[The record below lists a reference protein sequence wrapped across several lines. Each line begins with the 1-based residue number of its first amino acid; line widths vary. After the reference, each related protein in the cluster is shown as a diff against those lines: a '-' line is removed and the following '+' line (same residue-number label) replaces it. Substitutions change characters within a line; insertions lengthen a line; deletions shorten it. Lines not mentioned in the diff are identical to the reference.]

1 MIIRGIFTNT
11 KLSPTRMNSETTV
24 PYIVANE
31 CPGLKRGDLVQLVG
45 YDSKFQV
52 VWTYASSREQESY
65 ETVTISEI
73 NGKQI
78 NTIGKNISSME
89 QFGKMDMSD
98 VFGDLT
104 KDMYDDFMPQAEEG
118 AKISITDG
126 VLCFKNSDGA
136 YVGMSPTG
144 KLKKYKMTY
153 PMPCIYN
160 ISKNSDQIVIGDI
173 VKSGRSY
180 GVVKAKAEDG
190 SIKIMN
196 FNGNINNKIAIEDEL
211 MGSAT
216 FRVIVNPFNFD
227 SSNGFNPLAL
237 AYMSGNKFDVK
248 NLLMMSA
255 MNGGGLFNNAGKGF
269 NPMMLM
275 ALADNNSSDFM
286 MSQLMGGG
294 NGGEDP
300 HMCWYFA
307 ANHIKTDAL
316 EKRGIKGCLITI
328 SDEPIHK
335 TLPKEAVTH
344 YIGDECGE
352 DLATSFVYRECA
364 EKWDI
369 YHIHVEHDGYYGV
382 ERVSNS
388 WKPYVGDNLII
399 SDKEHVGE
407 SIARIVSNSYG
418 QQTNS

>member
-31 CPGLKRGDLVQLVG
+31 CHGLKRGDLVQFEG
-45 YDSKFQV
+45 YDTKFQV
-52 VWTYASSREQESY
+52 VWTCASSKEQDNY
-65 ETVTISEI
+65 ETITISEI

-78 NTIGKNISSME
+78 NITGKNISSME
-89 QFGKMDMSD
+89 QFGKMDMSNA
-98 VFGDLT
+98 FGDLT
-104 KDMYDDFMPQAEEG
+104 KDMYNEFMPQAEEN

-136 YVGMSPTG
+136 YVGVSPAG
-144 KLKKYKMTY
+144 KLKKYKMTF

-160 ISKNSDQIVIGDI
+160 ISKNSDQIVVGDI
-173 VKSGRSY
+173 VKSGKSY
-180 GVVKAKAEDG
+180 GVVKTKADDG

-248 NLLMMSA
+248 NLLMLSA
-255 MNGGGLFNNAGKGF
+255 MNGGGLFNNVGKGF

-286 MSQLMGGG
+286 TMMMMSQLMGSG
-294 NGGEDP
+294 NMFGNMFGQQVINKPAETQEPSELDKIN
-300 HMCWYFA
+300 A
-307 ANHIKTDAL
+307 KVDAL
-316 EKRGIKGCLITI
+316 TDNVNALV
-328 SDEPIHK
+328 S
-335 TLPKEAVTH
+335 A
-344 YIGDECGE
+344 
-352 DLATSFVYRECA
+352 LATNIKSQA
-364 EKWDI
+364 
-369 YHIHVEHDGYYGV
+369 
-382 ERVSNS
+382 
-388 WKPYVGDNLII
+388 
-399 SDKEHVGE
+399 KEE
-407 SIARIVSNSYG
+407 A
-418 QQTNS
+418 

>member
-11 KLSPTRMNSETTV
+11 KLSPERMNSETTV

-65 ETVTISEI
+65 ETVTISEEHPESFPI
-73 NGKQI
+73 IIALDETGSMGKVPKYLIDNTLPDCVASIMKAGIDNPQI
-78 NTIGKNISSME
+78 CFMA
-89 QFGKMDMSD
+89 
-98 VFGDLT
+98 FGDVEGC
-104 KDMYDDFMPQAEEG
+104 YEE
-118 AKISITDG
+118 AP
-126 VLCFKNSDGA
+126 LQ
-136 YVGMSPTG
+136 VGQFES
-144 KLKKYKMTY
+144 
-153 PMPCIYN
+153 
-160 ISKNSDQIVIGDI
+160 S
-173 VKSGRSY
+173 
-180 GVVKAKAEDG
+180 
-190 SIKIMN
+190 
-196 FNGNINNKIAIEDEL
+196 DEL
-211 MGSAT
+211 MEKWLRKVDLEG
-216 FRVIVNPFNFD
+216 R
-227 SSNGFNPLAL
+227 
-237 AYMSGNKFDVK
+237 
-248 NLLMMSA
+248 
-255 MNGGGLFNNAGKGF
+255 
-269 NPMMLM
+269 
-275 ALADNNSSDFM
+275 
-286 MSQLMGGG
+286 GGG
-294 NGGEDP
+294 NNGEDP

-352 DLATSFVYRECA
+352 DLATSFIYRECA

-369 YHIHVEHDGYYGV
+369 YHIHVEHGGYYGV

>member
-11 KLSPTRMNSETTV
+11 KLSPERMNSETTV

-65 ETVTISEI
+65 ETGSM
-73 NGKQI
+73 GKVPKYLIDNTLPDCVASIMKAGIDNPQI
-78 NTIGKNISSME
+78 CFMA
-89 QFGKMDMSD
+89 
-98 VFGDLT
+98 FGDVEGC
-104 KDMYDDFMPQAEEG
+104 YEE
-118 AKISITDG
+118 AP
-126 VLCFKNSDGA
+126 LQ
-136 YVGMSPTG
+136 VGQFES
-144 KLKKYKMTY
+144 
-153 PMPCIYN
+153 
-160 ISKNSDQIVIGDI
+160 S
-173 VKSGRSY
+173 
-180 GVVKAKAEDG
+180 
-190 SIKIMN
+190 
-196 FNGNINNKIAIEDEL
+196 DEL
-211 MGSAT
+211 MEKWLRKVDLEG
-216 FRVIVNPFNFD
+216 R
-227 SSNGFNPLAL
+227 
-237 AYMSGNKFDVK
+237 
-248 NLLMMSA
+248 
-255 MNGGGLFNNAGKGF
+255 
-269 NPMMLM
+269 
-275 ALADNNSSDFM
+275 
-286 MSQLMGGG
+286 GGG
-294 NGGEDP
+294 NNGEDP

-352 DLATSFVYRECA
+352 DLATSFIYRECA

-369 YHIHVEHDGYYGV
+369 YHIHVEHGGYYGV

>member
-11 KLSPTRMNSETTV
+11 KLSPERMNSETTV

-118 AKISITDG
+118 AK
-126 VLCFKNSDGA
+126 
-136 YVGMSPTG
+136 
-144 KLKKYKMTY
+144 
-153 PMPCIYN
+153 
-160 ISKNSDQIVIGDI
+160 
-173 VKSGRSY
+173 
-180 GVVKAKAEDG
+180 
-190 SIKIMN
+190 
-196 FNGNINNKIAIEDEL
+196 
-211 MGSAT
+211 
-216 FRVIVNPFNFD
+216 
-227 SSNGFNPLAL
+227 
-237 AYMSGNKFDVK
+237 
-248 NLLMMSA
+248 
-255 MNGGGLFNNAGKGF
+255 
-269 NPMMLM
+269 
-275 ALADNNSSDFM
+275 
-286 MSQLMGGG
+286 
-294 NGGEDP
+294 
-300 HMCWYFA
+300 MCWYFA
-307 ANHIKTDAL
+307 TNHIKTDAL

-352 DLATSFVYRECA
+352 DLATSFIYRECA

-369 YHIHVEHDGYYGV
+369 YHIHVEHGGYYGV

>member
-52 VWTYASSREQESY
+52 VWPYASSREQESY

-78 NTIGKNISSME
+78 NTIGKNNME
-89 QFGKMDMSD
+89 QFGNIKVDN

-104 KDMYDDFMPQAEEG
+104 KDMYNEFMPQAEES
-118 AKISITDG
+118 ARISITDG

-136 YVGMSPTG
+136 YVGVSPAG
-144 KLKKYKMTY
+144 KLKKYKMTF

-173 VKSGRSY
+173 VESGRSY
-180 GVVKAKAEDG
+180 GVVKTKAEDG

-275 ALADNNSSDFM
+275 ALADNNSSGFMTMMM
-286 MSQLMGGG
+286 MS
-294 NGGEDP
+294 
-300 HMCWYFA
+300 
-307 ANHIKTDAL
+307 
-316 EKRGIKGCLITI
+316 
-328 SDEPIHK
+328 
-335 TLPKEAVTH
+335 
-344 YIGDECGE
+344 
-352 DLATSFVYRECA
+352 
-364 EKWDI
+364 
-369 YHIHVEHDGYYGV
+369 
-382 ERVSNS
+382 
-388 WKPYVGDNLII
+388 
-399 SDKEHVGE
+399 
-407 SIARIVSNSYG
+407 
-418 QQTNS
+418 

>member
-11 KLSPTRMNSETTV
+11 KLSPERMNSETTV

-136 YVGMSPTG
+136 YVGMSPSG

-190 SIKIMN
+190 SIKIMKAGIDN
-196 FNGNINNKIAIEDEL
+196 PQICFMAFGDVEGCYEEAPLQVGQFESSDEL
-211 MGSAT
+211 MEKWLRKVDLEG
-216 FRVIVNPFNFD
+216 R
-227 SSNGFNPLAL
+227 
-237 AYMSGNKFDVK
+237 
-248 NLLMMSA
+248 
-255 MNGGGLFNNAGKGF
+255 
-269 NPMMLM
+269 
-275 ALADNNSSDFM
+275 
-286 MSQLMGGG
+286 GGG
-294 NGGEDP
+294 NNGEDP

-307 ANHIKTDAL
+307 TNHIKTDAL

-352 DLATSFVYRECA
+352 DLATSFIYRECA

-369 YHIHVEHDGYYGV
+369 YHIHVEHGGYYGV

>member
-11 KLSPTRMNSETTV
+11 KLSPERMNSETTV

-78 NTIGKNISSME
+78 NTIGKNVSSME

-118 AKISITDG
+118 AKISIMKAGIDNPQI
-126 VLCFKNSDGA
+126 CFMAFGDVEGCYEEA
-136 YVGMSPTG
+136 PLQVGQFES
-144 KLKKYKMTY
+144 
-153 PMPCIYN
+153 
-160 ISKNSDQIVIGDI
+160 S
-173 VKSGRSY
+173 
-180 GVVKAKAEDG
+180 
-190 SIKIMN
+190 
-196 FNGNINNKIAIEDEL
+196 DEL
-211 MGSAT
+211 MEKWLRKVDLEG
-216 FRVIVNPFNFD
+216 R
-227 SSNGFNPLAL
+227 
-237 AYMSGNKFDVK
+237 
-248 NLLMMSA
+248 
-255 MNGGGLFNNAGKGF
+255 
-269 NPMMLM
+269 
-275 ALADNNSSDFM
+275 
-286 MSQLMGGG
+286 GGG
-294 NGGEDP
+294 NNGA

-344 YIGDECGE
+344 YIGGE
-352 DLATSFVYRECA
+352 DLATSFIYRECA

-369 YHIHVEHDGYYGV
+369 YHIHVEHGGYYGV

>member
-11 KLSPTRMNSETTV
+11 KLSPERMNSETTV

-89 QFGKMDMSD
+89 QFGKMDISD

-104 KDMYDDFMPQAEEG
+104 KDMYDDFMPQAEEHPESFPIIALDETG
-118 AKISITDG
+118 SMGKVPKYLIDNTLPDCVASIMKAGIDNPQI
-126 VLCFKNSDGA
+126 CFMAFGDVEGCYEEA
-136 YVGMSPTG
+136 PLQVGQFES
-144 KLKKYKMTY
+144 
-153 PMPCIYN
+153 
-160 ISKNSDQIVIGDI
+160 S
-173 VKSGRSY
+173 
-180 GVVKAKAEDG
+180 
-190 SIKIMN
+190 
-196 FNGNINNKIAIEDEL
+196 DEL
-211 MGSAT
+211 MEKWLRKVDLEG
-216 FRVIVNPFNFD
+216 R
-227 SSNGFNPLAL
+227 
-237 AYMSGNKFDVK
+237 
-248 NLLMMSA
+248 
-255 MNGGGLFNNAGKGF
+255 
-269 NPMMLM
+269 
-275 ALADNNSSDFM
+275 
-286 MSQLMGGG
+286 GGG
-294 NGGEDP
+294 NNGENP

-352 DLATSFVYRECA
+352 DLATSFIYRECA

-369 YHIHVEHDGYYGV
+369 YHIHVEHGGYYGV

>member
-1 MIIRGIFTNT
+1 MVIRGIFTNT
-11 KLSPTRMNSETTV
+11 KLSPERMNSETTV

-65 ETVTISEI
+65 ETVIISEI

-78 NTIGKNISSME
+78 NTVSKNNME
-89 QFGKMDMSD
+89 QFG
-98 VFGDLT
+98 
-104 KDMYDDFMPQAEEG
+104 
-118 AKISITDG
+118 
-126 VLCFKNSDGA
+126 N
-136 YVGMSPTG
+136 
-144 KLKKYKMTY
+144 
-153 PMPCIYN
+153 
-160 ISKNSDQIVIGDI
+160 
-173 VKSGRSY
+173 
-180 GVVKAKAEDG
+180 
-190 SIKIMN
+190 MN
-196 FNGNINNKIAIEDEL
+196 
-211 MGSAT
+211 
-216 FRVIVNPFNFD
+216 V
-227 SSNGFNPLAL
+227 
-237 AYMSGNKFDVK
+237 
-248 NLLMMSA
+248 
-255 MNGGGLFNNAGKGF
+255 
-269 NPMMLM
+269 
-275 ALADNNSSDFM
+275 DNV
-286 MSQLMGGG
+286 
-294 NGGEDP
+294 
-300 HMCWYFA
+300 FA

-335 TLPKEAVTH
+335 TLPKEAITH

-352 DLATSFVYRECA
+352 DLATSFIYRECA

-369 YHIHVEHDGYYGV
+369 YHIHVEHGGYYGI

-388 WKPYVGDNLII
+388 WTPYVGDNLII

>member
-11 KLSPTRMNSETTV
+11 KLSPERMNSETTV

-98 VFGDLT
+98 
-104 KDMYDDFMPQAEEG
+104 
-118 AKISITDG
+118 
-126 VLCFKNSDGA
+126 
-136 YVGMSPTG
+136 
-144 KLKKYKMTY
+144 
-153 PMPCIYN
+153 
-160 ISKNSDQIVIGDI
+160 
-173 VKSGRSY
+173 
-180 GVVKAKAEDG
+180 
-190 SIKIMN
+190 
-196 FNGNINNKIAIEDEL
+196 EL
-211 MGSAT
+211 MEKWLRKVDLEG
-216 FRVIVNPFNFD
+216 R
-227 SSNGFNPLAL
+227 
-237 AYMSGNKFDVK
+237 
-248 NLLMMSA
+248 
-255 MNGGGLFNNAGKGF
+255 
-269 NPMMLM
+269 
-275 ALADNNSSDFM
+275 
-286 MSQLMGGG
+286 GGG
-294 NGGEDP
+294 NNGEDP

-352 DLATSFVYRECA
+352 DLATSFIYRECA

-369 YHIHVEHDGYYGV
+369 HVEHGGYYGV

-407 SIARIVSNSYG
+407 SIVSNSYG

>member
-11 KLSPTRMNSETTV
+11 KLSPERMNSETTV

-136 YVGMSPTG
+136 
-144 KLKKYKMTY
+144 
-153 PMPCIYN
+153 
-160 ISKNSDQIVIGDI
+160 
-173 VKSGRSY
+173 
-180 GVVKAKAEDG
+180 
-190 SIKIMN
+190 
-196 FNGNINNKIAIEDEL
+196 
-211 MGSAT
+211 
-216 FRVIVNPFNFD
+216 
-227 SSNGFNPLAL
+227 
-237 AYMSGNKFDVK
+237 
-248 NLLMMSA
+248 
-255 MNGGGLFNNAGKGF
+255 
-269 NPMMLM
+269 
-275 ALADNNSSDFM
+275 
-286 MSQLMGGG
+286 
-294 NGGEDP
+294 
-300 HMCWYFA
+300 
-307 ANHIKTDAL
+307 
-316 EKRGIKGCLITI
+316 
-328 SDEPIHK
+328 
-335 TLPKEAVTH
+335 
-344 YIGDECGE
+344 
-352 DLATSFVYRECA
+352 

-369 YHIHVEHDGYYGV
+369 YHIHVEHGGYYGV